1 MNTVRRSFN
10 WLIFIGIVISVG
22 YFIRFDIYENDDF
35 FISFFYTSD
44 WWEII
49 KSADHGRYFSSVYQ
63 KLAVH
68 GSSLLQNIH
77 PNDDFVP
84 KFVIGF
90 NIALL
95 TLFISQFSTKPFHK
109 KTSPVM
115 MIITALV
122 LFYLYTISIQ
132 NITRYHQHFSYQSN
146 LIFFFFIWGII
157 GTYFINNTLP
167 PARHL
172 VKNSVLA
179 LLLGLSAHF
188 NIFSSIGSIGF
199 LVIYAVVFFGREED
213 WDFIKIINRFKQL
226 GKGIY
231 IPLLFFVI
239 GIVGYFSAPSFQYL
253 LGVRAP
259 DGNNRFLEALRLLPK
274 FIPQWIVTVFIE
286 KSAILLVL
294 SGIVGIGVI
303 IWHHI
308 RYGVKEES
316 LVLSLDNKE
325 NSGKSIRVVVF
336 ALALVVGAAFF
347 NGALVMSGKSYYGQD
362 LFWLVHPD
370 LAVLTRM
377 IFFSAVLIL
386 VGYIF
391 TIQSGQKEIKTKRVL
406 LILTIFLA
414 CTQISFYKNEYKY
427 IMGQRTQWYQTEK
440 IYRFYSLQ
448 GKEAILPA
456 SISKEGTPFWHNQL
470 GFELRLARKSG
481 YPGVG
486 YVDANYPIVYYK
498 DINYAESTTYP
509 IVYYKDI
516 NYAESTTYPTG
527 IPFPKPKEYVSY
539 ILTNSNI
546 ALQLFNDAG
555 GEITEEELKKPVF
568 DRLFDEDFVLN
579 KKD

>member
-1 MNTVRRSFN
+1 MNAVRRSFN
-10 WLIFIGIVISVG
+10 YLIFIGIVISVA
-22 YFIRFDIYENDDF
+22 YFLRFDIYEHDDF
-35 FISFFYTSD
+35 YNSFFYTSD

-49 KSADHGRYFSSVYQ
+49 KSADHGRYFSWVYQ

-68 GSSLLQNIH
+68 GSSLLLNTH
-77 PNDDFVP
+77 PNDNLVLRFIV
-84 KFVIGF
+84 GF
-90 NIALL
+90 NIALVV
-95 TLFISQFSTKPFHK
+95 LFISQFSTKPFHK

-122 LFYLYTISIQ
+122 LSHLYTISIQ
-132 NITRYHQHFSYQSN
+132 NITRYNQHFAYQSN
-146 LIFFFFIWGII
+146 LIIFFFIWGII

-167 PARHL
+167 QAKHL

-179 LLLGLSAHF
+179 LILGLSAHF

-199 LVIYAVVFFGREED
+199 LVIYGIVSFAREEA

-239 GIVGYFSAPSFQYL
+239 GMVGYFSAPHFQYL
-253 LGVRAP
+253 LGERSP
-259 DGNNRFLEALRLLPK
+259 SGNNRILEALKLLPE
-274 FIPQWIVTVFIE
+274 FIPQWIIKVFIGQ
-286 KSAILLVL
+286 SAILLVF
-294 SGIVGIGVI
+294 SGIIGIWVI

-316 LVLSLDNKE
+316 LVLSFDNKE
-325 NSGKSIRVVVF
+325 NSTKSIRVVVF
-336 ALALVVGAAFF
+336 ALALVVGVAFF

-391 TIQSGQKEIKTKRVL
+391 TIQSSQKEIKTKRVL

-414 CTQISFYKNEYKY
+414 CIRIPFYKYEYY
-427 IMGQRTQWYQTEK
+427 GSIEQRIQWYQTEK

-456 SISKEGTPFWHNQL
+456 SSYDEERNLLWHKQL
-470 GFELRLARKSG
+470 GG
-481 YPGVG
+481 NYPQGWPGEG
-486 YVDANYPIVYYK
+486 YVNLNYPVVYYK
-498 DINYAESTTYP
+498 DIDDVESRM
-509 IVYYKDI
+509 
-516 NYAESTTYPTG
+516 G
-527 IPFPKPKEYVSY
+527 IPVPRPKALIPY

-546 ALQLFNDAG
+546 ALQLFKDAG
-555 GEITEEELKKPVF
+555 GEITEEELKDPVF

>member
-146 LIFFFFIWGII
+146 LIFFFFVWGII
-157 GTYFINNTLP
+157 GTYFINDTLP
-167 PARHL
+167 PAKHL

-199 LVIYAVVFFGREED
+199 LVIYGIVSFAREEA

-239 GIVGYFSAPSFQYL
+239 GMVGYFSAPSFQYL

-294 SGIVGIGVI
+294 SGIVGMWVI
-303 IWHHI
+303 MRH
-308 RYGVKEES
+308 GVKEES

-347 NGALVMSGKSYYGQD
+347 NGALLMSGETYYVGQV
-362 LFWLVHPD
+362 FWTYHPD
-370 LAVLTRM
+370 LQLLTRM

-386 VGYIF
+386 AGYIF
-391 TIQSGQKEIKTKRVL
+391 TLQSSQKEIKTKRVL

-509 IVYYKDI
+509 
-516 NYAESTTYPTG
+516 TG